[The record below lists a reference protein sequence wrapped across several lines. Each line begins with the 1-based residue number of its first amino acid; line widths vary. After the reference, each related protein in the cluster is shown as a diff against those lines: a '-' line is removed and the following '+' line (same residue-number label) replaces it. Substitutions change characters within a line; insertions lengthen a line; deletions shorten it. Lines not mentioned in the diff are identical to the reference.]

1 MGAEAASPRT
11 PGAGARPGAGGG
23 DFSPAPVGGDFGGLL
38 PWGAPPPRAGGG
50 PGGGEGG
57 DGEQQAL
64 ARALTSGL
72 GAAGAWVLGA
82 AAGGPQQP
90 PPQSPGAVGRSVQH
104 IVRQHAEAVAT
115 TRARC
120 QELETEAQTLRE
132 RVSARGSQ
140 LSDLR
145 AEVGGLRA
153 KLQRAGVSPL
163 RASSRPPR
171 PVAEILSPDRTGKGL
186 EGAFAGAAS
195 VEEDEG
201 LWRTAAGALEVEL
214 RGAREEAATLLREC
228 EVLREEAASRKEG
241 GGGAKVGEQGQQE
254 SAAAAVPPAAPVPLE
269 RNDNNP
275 ECVSPAARATDEL
288 ERRALEASA
297 AVKAAQAAAVEV
309 AEAGAE
315 DLARLAAERDEWEAR
330 AGDLLREV
338 EELRSSASCP
348 QQGVAEAER
357 ASELERWEFRVLESE
372 AASKAAAE
380 AAAEELARLTAERD
394 EWEAKAG
401 DLLTDLEALQATA
414 EIGARASDE
423 LQLQAAKAEAA
434 SQQAAKAEAV
444 SQQAA
449 KAEAASQQAAEAANE
464 SLARLTAERDEWR
477 ARAGDLLTDLEALQS
492 AGSDVAQEAA
502 AQERQTAEVAAAAAA
517 AAEAAAGESRRLAAE
532 RDEWEVRAGGLLT
545 DLEELQ
551 GEITEL
557 QAAREE
563 ASALR
568 ARLDQALE
576 DSARQGTELTQ
587 ANAAATE
594 ARGATGQLLSDLR
607 QQERKNEALGGCV
620 AALETKLEDKRRAA
634 KRLQDLVGEA
644 HASLQTLRAGKEEV
658 ERALGSWQERC
669 GAAEAESER
678 LAVEMA
684 EKTEQ
689 AAAELEAGKAEVGRL
704 ATALRERMTPEQERA
719 LAQRVVTETEARR
732 RIHNELQDY
741 KGAIRVFCRVRP
753 FLPPGQAGGGGAPA
767 EGERGALEAASREGV
782 RLEDPMR
789 GASYQFTFDRV
800 FGPDVDQAG
809 VFSEI
814 SGLVQSVL
822 DGYNVCIFSYGQT
835 GSGKTHTM
843 MGTREDPGV
852 NVRSLHALFK
862 LAQERSEAMAGMAD
876 GKGGAGPPPV
886 SIAVSVLEIYNE
898 TLRDLLVGE
907 GRPEGP
913 AEAAREA
920 PPKLEIRN
928 SGDPG
933 SGAGSGVHVP
943 GLTVRAAESL
953 GEVLSLLEAGERN
966 RAQACTNLN
975 EHSSRSHALVSI
987 NVAVRP
993 PAGGGP
999 ARSAKLHL
1007 VDLAGSERVARSHA
1021 TGAHMKEAQSI
1032 NRSLSMLGDIVAAL
1046 QRRASHVPYRNS
1058 RLTHLLSDS
1067 LGGGAKVAMF
1077 VNCSPRAEDVPET
1090 LSSLQFADKVKR
1102 VELGRARKAH
1112 EPREGAAPGG
1122 GLPPPSAG
1130 GPPKHPRPPLLARP
1144 EEPPPSGGA
1153 RGGRGG
1159 LSPGPSPRGARSPA
1173 GTPTGSIFAPS

>member
-1 MGAEAASPRT
+1 MRPLLAAPVAVPPAGPCSPSPCDLLAPAPPFLATAAGESGKCWGGGAEAASAATPPTWTMGAEAASAAASPPRT
-11 PGAGARPGAGGG
+11 PGAGARPGAAAPG

-38 PWGAPPPRAGGG
+38 PWGAPPPLAGEGGGGGG
-50 PGGGEGG
+50 PGEPHA
-57 DGEQQAL
+57 AL
-64 ARALTSGL
+64 AQALTSGL

-145 AEVGGLRA
+145 DEVGGLRA

-163 RASSRPPR
+163 RASPRPPR
-171 PVAEILSPDRTGKGL
+171 PAAEVLSPDGPGKGL
-186 EGAFAGAAS
+186 EGVFAGAAAS
-195 VEEDEG
+195 VEGGDAG
-201 LWRTAAGALEVEL
+201 LWRTAAEALEVEL
-214 RGAREEAATLLREC
+214 RGAREEAAALLREC
-228 EVLREEAASRKEG
+228 EVLREAAAPRTKGGGSAGAAVGQRADPPEAAAQAPPEREDDG
-241 GGGAKVGEQGQQE
+241 RAAGEW
-254 SAAAAVPPAAPVPLE
+254 
-269 RNDNNP
+269 
-275 ECVSPAARATDEL
+275 
-288 ERRALEASA
+288 ERRALEAEA
-297 AVKAAQAAAVEV
+297 AVAAAAADAAVE
-309 AEAGAE
+309 AAAADAAAAE
-315 DLARLAAERDEWEAR
+315 DLARVTAERDEWEAR
-330 AGDLLREV
+330 VGDLLREV
-338 EELRSSASCP
+338 EELRPAVGCP
-348 QQGVAEAER
+348 PPKAPEEER
-357 ASELERWEFRVLESE
+357 ESERKRWESRALESE

-380 AAAEELARLTAERD
+380 AAAEDLARVTAERD
-394 EWEAKAG
+394 EWRTRAS
-401 DLLTDLEALQATA
+401 DLLTDLEAQH
-414 EIGARASDE
+414 S
-423 LQLQAAKAEAA
+423 AA
-434 SQQAAKAEAV
+434 
-444 SQQAA
+444 
-449 KAEAASQQAAEAANE
+449 
-464 SLARLTAERDEWR
+464 
-477 ARAGDLLTDLEALQS
+477 
-492 AGSDVAQEAA
+492 SDVAQETVE
-502 AQERQTAEVAAAAAA
+502 QERRAAEAEA

-532 RDEWEVRAGGLLT
+532 RDEWEARAGGLLT

-551 GEITEL
+551 GEVAEL
-557 QAAREE
+557 RAGREE

-568 ARLDQALE
+568 ARLDQVLE
-576 DSARQGTELTQ
+576 DSARQGAELAQ
-587 ANAAATE
+587 AQAAAAE

-607 QQERKNEALGGCV
+607 QQERKSEALGGCV
-620 AALETKLEDKRRAA
+620 AALETKLEDKRGAA

-658 ERALGSWQERC
+658 ERALGVWQERC
-669 GAAEAESER
+669 GEAEAEAER
-678 LAVEMA
+678 LAAEME
-684 EKTEQ
+684 EKTAQ
-689 AAAELEAGKAEVGRL
+689 AAAELETGKAEAGRL
-704 ATALRERMTPEQERA
+704 AAALRERMTPEQERA
-719 LAQRVVTETEARR
+719 LAQRVVAETEARR

-753 FLPPGQAGGGGAPA
+753 FLPPERAGGGGAPA
-767 EGERGALEAASREGV
+767 AGERGALEVVSREGV

-789 GASYQFTFDRV
+789 GASYQFNFDRV

-843 MGTREDPGV
+843 TGTRGDPGV
-852 NVRSLHALFK
+852 NVRSLHTLFK
-862 LAQERSEAMAGMAD
+862 LAQERREAAEGPAG
-876 GKGGAGPPPV
+876 GGAGAEPPPV
-886 SIAVSVLEIYNE
+886 GIAASVLEIYNE
-898 TLRDLLVGE
+898 TLRDLLAGE
-907 GRPEGP
+907 GSLEGP
-913 AEAAREA
+913 AGAARDA
-920 PPKLEIRN
+920 TPKLEIRN
-928 SGDPG
+928 SGD
-933 SGAGSGVHVP
+933 SGGGGGGGGSGVHVP
-943 GLTVRAAESL
+943 GLTVRAVNSL
-953 GEVLSLLEAGERN
+953 GEVLGLLEAGERN

-987 NVAVRP
+987 HVTVRP

-1046 QRRASHVPYRNS
+1046 QRRAAHVPYRNS

-1090 LSSLQFADKVKR
+1090 LSSLQFADKVKQ
-1102 VELGRARKAH
+1102 VELGRARRAH

-1122 GLPPPSAG
+1122 PPPTGAG
-1130 GPPKHPRPPLLARP
+1130 GPPKRPRPLRLARP
-1144 EEPPPSGGA
+1144 EEPPPSGGGG
-1153 RGGRGG
+1153 RGRGG

-1173 GTPTGSIFAPS
+1173 GTPAGCIFAPPPGTPSGKGRGGEP